1 MGRPCLAPRQREFG
15 ALVILARIGELDDPR
30 KVVVTASEAEILAR
44 VFSLTALSLS
54 AFVDEALRRS
64 TGS

>member
-44 VFSLTALSLS
+44 VFSLTTLGLS